1 MNSRPN
7 KTLIRLITAVTLL
20 VSLLGPLVTSP
31 QTAFAAN
38 VGTLTIRKVTSPS
51 PDSTNQSFG
60 FTVTKGG
67 STVSNG
73 SFSLQNGGTRNFALD
88 NSRQNNSRTYVITE
102 SAVTGWA
109 LTNVTCTGGDGDWNI
124 TTSLNDR
131 TASIRLSSSN
141 NDRGDVTC
149 TFTNTKDAA
158 PVQPGLSPLVVNETL
173 QPGTSTDIAKLVTP
187 PDSPPGK
194 LDVLF
199 LVDTTGSMANT
210 IANVQAN
217 ATNIM
222 NTVQGQIPDS
232 QFAVAAYRDDYDS
245 QNPPNNYYY
254 WVAQSM
260 SGNVSTVQAN
270 GINRLAA
277 RALGSDVPEGQI
289 NALYQVATGGPTSA
303 QAVGFRTGSDVT
315 RVIVWFGDATGHDP
329 SPRTNQT
336 QGQGANLTY
345 WGGQH
350 NEAQVIAAL
359 QAAGIKV
366 ISINVSGNSQYQ
378 DDLDG
383 TGQATRISN
392 ATGGAYL
399 GSATSSTISDKIL
412 EGLTN
417 LPVQVKLVVDTANCQ
432 APPLSI
438 TFSPASVTVQG
449 GQTASF
455 TETVAVA
462 PGTPGGTYTC
472 RVYGTADGQ
481 PIKDGNG
488 NIIYETITINV
499 PAQEGTIKI
508 VKDAVP
514 NSAQSFAFT
523 GDLGTFNLVDNGT
536 DPNFQTFTKTEGTY
550 AVTESGVNGWDLSGV
565 VCEDPTSDSTING
578 QTATIKL
585 KAGETVTCTFTNT
598 QRQDLTV
605 SKTAN
610 GSYNRTYTW
619 DINKSIDETSSS
631 VTISPDGTATF
642 NYNVL
647 AKQTGFI
654 DSAWTLT
661 GTITV
666 SNPNSFDVTGVTIT
680 DTFAGGGTCTVTNGT
695 NVTVPANGSVS
706 RDYSCT
712 ITSLPNYDANNTATA
727 SWNSSFHL
735 PNTSATGSSAVTWTL
750 GQELNKTVTVKD
762 DKTNPSSPVELGTVT
777 ANPTSP
783 WVDQTFEYSLSFEGV
798 DAACTDYT
806 NNAWLEVGG
815 TPIDSDSQKVTVCV
829 SAGPDVSKTVDA
841 SYTTTYSWTINKDV
855 DKTRA
860 EIASGTATFNYTVD
874 VTNTAV
880 ASLWKVTGTISVTN
894 NDFNPMTNVVVTD
907 DILDDSGDSCT
918 VAAGATT
925 IAAGAT
931 ETYDYTCTWTAAP
944 AATSQTNQATV
955 TWGTDGSA
963 TYDAAVE
970 WSDATVTKV
979 DETITVSDSLGGELG
994 TATAGTD
1001 ANPTKQFT
1009 YAKSFSGVTGACTTY
1024 NNQATFTSTD
1034 SHATNSASKSVE
1046 VCVGANLT
1054 GTKTASGSFGR
1065 EYLWSIDK
1073 TVDDAQKE
1081 TSTGAATFNYSVTVT
1096 QTGVTDSGYSVSGT
1110 ITVNNPNIW
1119 QTVTVDITDAIGT
1132 GWTCA
1137 VTDGTGVVV
1146 PKATD
1151 ASTPGTASVNYTCT
1165 WTGTGS
1171 PSYTG
1176 TNTATITWDA
1186 AAAHTTSGSVTAT
1199 KDFTLTSTGG
1209 TNRTINVSDPLAP
1222 TGTFTSVTATDPPAD
1237 PTTKVFTYAYEFT
1250 GNAAGTCTTHDNTAT
1265 ITETGQ
1271 FDTQQVKV
1279 CVGAD
1284 LTVSK
1289 SAVPAYHRTVTW
1301 DIDKNAD
1308 QTDFVIATGGT
1319 AAVEYTIDVTKTVT
1333 QSAWVVNGSITATNP
1348 NDWQAVTVDF
1358 SDAID
1363 SGGSCTVTDGNGVV
1377 VPASGTAMR
1386 SYQCT
1391 FTSNP
1396 GSGTN
1401 TGTVSWNSAT
1411 AHTPTGTASGA
1422 ANYDFATAS
1431 TTTDG
1436 YDNITVGD
1444 PAAVPS
1450 TKAFTDSGQWVY
1462 TVNYTGDPAGEC
1474 TTHDNTAT
1482 ITQTNQTAN
1491 ESVEVCVTAA
1501 PTVSKT
1507 ANPAYTTT
1515 YTWDIKK
1522 NVDATRLEIAS
1533 GNMATFNYTVDVTH
1547 DNGTPSAWKVTGTI
1561 SVTNNNFEA
1570 MTNVA
1575 VADAI
1580 DSDANVSCVVDA
1592 GATTIAVGASA
1603 DYTYT
1608 CTWTAAPAATIQ
1620 TNQATVTWGTNGTA
1634 TTTQAVNWTNNS
1646 NVTLVDETINVSDS
1660 LEGALGTATVGTDPN
1675 PKQFAYSQSFAGVTG
1690 ACTDYNNQAT
1700 FTTTD
1705 NSEPGSASK
1714 TVSVCVGAN
1723 LTGTKTAAGSYDRTY
1738 LWSIDKTVAD
1748 DTIETSTGAA
1758 TFDYTVTVTQTGVS
1772 DSGYGVSGTITVSNP
1787 NIWQAVTVDITD
1799 AIGTGWTCDVTNGED
1814 VVVPAATNAA
1824 TPGTATVS
1832 YDCSWTGT
1840 GSPSYSGTNTAT
1852 ITWDKDAAHTSAGSA
1867 TATAPFTLTNTG
1879 GVNKTINVSDP
1890 LAPSGTFTAVT
1901 ATDPPAAPTTE
1912 VFTYAYE
1919 FTGNPAGTC
1928 TTHDNTATIVETNQS
1943 DTQQVSVCVGA
1954 DMTVSKTASPAYHRT
1969 VTWAID
1975 KNADATR
1982 AEIADDESA
1991 TFQYTVDVTKT
2002 VIQSGWVVNGTITV
2016 TNPNDWQDITVDI
2029 TDVSDNGGNCIVTDG
2044 DDVIVPAS
2052 SSVSRTYQCTFTS
2065 NMGSGTN
2072 LGTATWNS
2080 ATAHTP
2086 TGTASGGA
2094 SYDFATAATTTTGY
2108 DNITVSDPAASPT
2121 SKAFSDSGEWVYTV
2135 SYDGVAGTCTTYD
2148 NTATITQ
2155 TSQTAS
2161 ESVDVCV
2168 GAELSGSK
2176 TATATFD
2183 RTYLWDIQKSVDTES
2198 QNVPAGTDA
2207 TFNYSVVASQTGVAD
2222 SGYTVSGTITVS
2234 NPNDWQSVAVN
2245 VADAIG
2251 AGWSCTFPNG
2261 STGTVP
2267 AASNGNPGTLDIDYT
2282 CTWTG
2287 TGAPTLTGTN
2297 SATITWDAEDA
2308 STASGTTTA
2317 TAGYTLAIDGTTNK
2331 TVTVVDDKTDPEN
2344 PVTLGQ
2350 LVGSDTSTMTTQTWT
2365 YAIDLAGVAGVCTDY
2380 TNTAAI
2386 KVGDAEIDSA
2396 GKTVAVCGAVDLGVS
2411 KTATT
2416 AFVRT
2421 YTWDI
2426 TKDVAPTSLDLFAG
2440 ESADPTY
2447 TVSVDKTTTDSA
2459 WVVSGTI
2466 TVTNPNQFASVVVD
2480 ISDSINNG
2488 GVCLV
2493 ANGTDVT
2500 VPAATAAG
2508 AGVKTF
2514 TYTCTYQAAPAPYSG
2529 TNTATAT
2536 WDAQTLGSA
2545 TGSASGIAT
2554 ADFSTAAIT
2563 EVGDNEVNVDDTNGE
2578 SWGPVSDD
2586 DTWTYTDALVCS
2598 SDPADY
2604 VNGHYTYTHQNT
2616 AEIVETGDS
2625 DTASVAVDC
2634 YAPVVSSAGV
2644 ADYTRTWDWDVTKT
2658 ADATTLTLPFWQSGS
2673 INYQVTVTGSPVDSD
2688 LTING
2693 TLTVNNPNPNAAM
2706 TVQLAGDVNGAA
2718 ASFTSGGTCTISNGS
2733 VTVPAGGTATC
2744 TFTAP
2749 LGDDFPQA
2757 GTAAVSTTVTIGGVP
2772 FANTLNVTI
2781 GDPSSILDDQIT
2793 VNDSLVGN
2801 LGTVS
2806 AGAEASTASKTFNY
2820 PLTVGPYPAG
2830 THQVIDNVASYVTN
2844 DTGTEGSDDW
2854 TVDVRVPIQTIC
2866 DCTQDLSYWVN
2877 MADKGGRRG
2886 YDATWELVGPQAAN
2900 TKFFQS
2906 PYSFRTVLV
2915 MLPRG
2920 NDVTYYGLAQS
2931 YIVAEL
2937 NLLHGASAPQQ
2948 VVDAMYAAK
2957 ALFETYT
2964 PAQVA
2969 SMNSSQK
2976 AQFTALTTTLSRFN
2990 NGYIGPGRCR

>member
-20 VSLLGPLVTSP
+20 MSLLGPLVTSP
-31 QTAFAAN
+31 QIASAAAA
-38 VGTLTIRKVTSPS
+38 GTLTITKATNPS
-51 PDSTNQSFG
+51 PDTTDQSFS
-60 FTVTKGG
+60 FTVTKGSG
-67 STVSNG
+67 GNTQNIA
-73 SFSLQNGGTRNFALD
+73 SFSLKNGESQTISLNNDNVGGTNGRRYQVVESSVSGWTL
-88 NSRQNNSRTYVITE
+88 SGITCNP
-102 SAVTGWA
+102 SSYGSW
-109 LTNVTCTGGDGDWNI
+109 GFD
-124 TTSLNDR
+124 TSLDDR
-131 TASIRLSSSN
+131 RLRITLPSGSN
-141 NDRGDVTC
+141 PGTPTITC
-149 TFTNTKDAA
+149 TFTNTNNNPPSN
-158 PVQPGLSPLVVNETL
+158 PVGLSPLVVNETL

-378 DDLDG
+378 DNLDG

-417 LPVQVKLVVDTANCQ
+417 LPVQVKLVVDTDNCQ

-610 GSYNRTYTW
+610 GGYNRTYTW
-619 DINKSIDETSSS
+619 DIDKTIDETSSS

-680 DTFAGGGTCTVTNGT
+680 DSFAGGGTCTVTNGT

-762 DKTNPSSPVELGTVT
+762 DKTNPSSPVGLGTVT
-777 ANPTSP
+777 ANTVAP
-783 WVDQTFEYSLSFEGV
+783 WAQQTFEYSLPFEGV

-829 SAGPDVSKTVDA
+829 SAGPDVSKTADA
-841 SYTTTYSWTINKDV
+841 SYTTTYSWGITKDV

-874 VTNTAV
+874 VTNTA
-880 ASLWKVTGTISVTN
+880 ADSLWKVTGTISVTN
-894 NDFNPMTNVVVTD
+894 NDFNPMTNVAVTD
-907 DILDDSGDSCT
+907 DILDDSGDTCT
-918 VAAGATT
+918 VTPGATS
-925 IAAGAT
+925 IAPSAT
-931 ETYDYTCTWTAAP
+931 ETYSYTCTWSKAP
-944 AATSQTNQATV
+944 SATSQTNQATV
-955 TWGTDGSA
+955 TWDGGSA
-963 TYDAAVE
+963 TYDAAVD
-970 WSDATVTKV
+970 WSSATVTKV
-979 DETITVSDSLGGELG
+979 NDTITVTDSLKGELG
-994 TATAGTD
+994 TATAGVN
-1001 ANPTKQFT
+1001 ANPTKSFE
-1009 YAKSFSGVTGACTTY
+1009 YDLVFSGVSGACTDYPNT
-1024 NNQATFTSTD
+1024 ASVVGGT
-1034 SHATNSASKSVE
+1034 ASASKTVQ

-1054 GTKTASGSFGR
+1054 GSKTATGAFGR

-1081 TSTGAATFNYSVTVT
+1081 SSTGAATFN
-1096 QTGVTDSGYSVSGT
+1096 
-1110 ITVNNPNIW
+1110 
-1119 QTVTVDITDAIGT
+1119 
-1132 GWTCA
+1132 
-1137 VTDGTGVVV
+1137 
-1146 PKATD
+1146 
-1151 ASTPGTASVNYTCT
+1151 
-1165 WTGTGS
+1165 
-1171 PSYTG
+1171 
-1176 TNTATITWDA
+1176 
-1186 AAAHTTSGSVTAT
+1186 
-1199 KDFTLTSTGG
+1199 
-1209 TNRTINVSDPLAP
+1209 
-1222 TGTFTSVTATDPPAD
+1222 
-1237 PTTKVFTYAYEFT
+1237 
-1250 GNAAGTCTTHDNTAT
+1250 
-1265 ITETGQ
+1265 
-1271 FDTQQVKV
+1271 
-1279 CVGAD
+1279 
-1284 LTVSK
+1284 
-1289 SAVPAYHRTVTW
+1289 
-1301 DIDKNAD
+1301 
-1308 QTDFVIATGGT
+1308 
-1319 AAVEYTIDVTKTVT
+1319 
-1333 QSAWVVNGSITATNP
+1333 
-1348 NDWQAVTVDF
+1348 
-1358 SDAID
+1358 
-1363 SGGSCTVTDGNGVV
+1363 
-1377 VPASGTAMR
+1377 
-1386 SYQCT
+1386 
-1391 FTSNP
+1391 
-1396 GSGTN
+1396 
-1401 TGTVSWNSAT
+1401 
-1411 AHTPTGTASGA
+1411 
-1422 ANYDFATAS
+1422 
-1431 TTTDG
+1431 
-1436 YDNITVGD
+1436 
-1444 PAAVPS
+1444 
-1450 TKAFTDSGQWVY
+1450 
-1462 TVNYTGDPAGEC
+1462 
-1474 TTHDNTAT
+1474 
-1482 ITQTNQTAN
+1482 
-1491 ESVEVCVTAA
+1491 
-1501 PTVSKT
+1501 
-1507 ANPAYTTT
+1507 
-1515 YTWDIKK
+1515 
-1522 NVDATRLEIAS
+1522 
-1533 GNMATFNYTVDVTH
+1533 
-1547 DNGTPSAWKVTGTI
+1547 
-1561 SVTNNNFEA
+1561 
-1570 MTNVA
+1570 
-1575 VADAI
+1575 
-1580 DSDANVSCVVDA
+1580 
-1592 GATTIAVGASA
+1592 
-1603 DYTYT
+1603 
-1608 CTWTAAPAATIQ
+1608 
-1620 TNQATVTWGTNGTA
+1620 
-1634 TTTQAVNWTNNS
+1634 
-1646 NVTLVDETINVSDS
+1646 
-1660 LEGALGTATVGTDPN
+1660 
-1675 PKQFAYSQSFAGVTG
+1675 
-1690 ACTDYNNQAT
+1690 
-1700 FTTTD
+1700 
-1705 NSEPGSASK
+1705 
-1714 TVSVCVGAN
+1714 
-1723 LTGTKTAAGSYDRTY
+1723 
-1738 LWSIDKTVAD
+1738 
-1748 DTIETSTGAA
+1748 
-1758 TFDYTVTVTQTGVS
+1758 YTVTVTQTGVT

-1799 AIGTGWTCDVTNGED
+1799 AIGTGWTCTVTDGTG
-1814 VVVPAATNAA
+1814 VVVPAATDAA
-1824 TPGTATVS
+1824 TPGTASVNYSCT
-1832 YDCSWTGT
+1832 WTGT

-1852 ITWDKDAAHTSAGSA
+1852 ITWDAGAAHTSAGSA

-1901 ATDPPAAPTTE
+1901 ATNPPAAPTTK

-1919 FTGNPAGTC
+1919 FTGNAAGTC

-1943 DTQQVSVCVGA
+1943 DSQEVSVCVGA

-1982 AEIADDESA
+1982 AEIADNESA

-2002 VIQSGWVVNGTITV
+2002 VTQSGWVVNGSITV

-2029 TDVSDNGGNCIVTDG
+2029 TDASDNGGNCIVTDG

-2052 SSVSRTYQCTFTS
+2052 GSVSRTYQCTFTS

-2072 LGTATWNS
+2072 LGTATWDS
-2080 ATAHTP
+2080 AAAHTP

-2094 SYDFATAATTTTGY
+2094 SYDFATATTTTTGY
-2108 DNITVSDPAASPT
+2108 DNITVSDPAATPA
-2121 SKAFSDSGEWVYTV
+2121 SKDFSASGAWIYTV

-2245 VADAIG
+2245 VADTIG
-2251 AGWSCTFPNG
+2251 VGWSCTYPNG

-2267 AASNGNPGTLDIDYT
+2267 AASNGNPGRLDVAYT

-2308 STASGTTTA
+2308 STAGNSTTA
-2317 TAGYTLAIDGTTNK
+2317 TAGFTLAIDGTTNK

-2350 LVGSDTSTMTTQTWT
+2350 LVGSDTSTMTTQTWD
-2365 YAIDLAGVAGVCTDY
+2365 YSIDLAAVAGVCTGY
-2380 TNTAAI
+2380 TNTAGI
-2386 KVGDAEIDSA
+2386 KVGDATIDSDSQ
-2396 GKTVAVCGAVDLGVS
+2396 TVAVCGAVDLGVS

-2536 WDAQTLGSA
+2536 WNAQTLGSA
-2545 TGSASGIAT
+2545 TGSASGTAT
-2554 ADFSTAAIT
+2554 ADFDDAAIT
-2563 EVGDNEVNVDDTNGE
+2563 EAGKNAVNVDDTNGE

-2586 DTWTYTDALVCS
+2586 DSWTYTDALVCS

-2634 YAPVVSSAGV
+2634 YAPVVGAAGV
-2644 ADYTRTWDWDVTKT
+2644 ADYTRIWDWDVTKT
-2658 ADATTLTLPFWQSGS
+2658 ADATTLTLPFWQSGT

-2830 THQVIDNVASYVTN
+2830 THQVIDNVAAYVTN

-2854 TVDVRVPIQTIC
+2854 TVDVRVPIQKIC
-2866 DCTQDLSYWVN
+2866 DCTQNLSYWVN

-2900 TKFFQS
+2900 TKFFKS
-2906 PYSFRTVLV
+2906 PYSYRTVLV

-2920 NDVTYYGLAQS
+2920 NDVTYYGLAQQ

-2937 NLLHGASAPQQ
+2937 NLLHGASAPQE

-2957 ALFETYT
+2957 ALFQAYT

-2969 SMNSSQK
+2969 AMNSSQK